1 MKHVYYDGEY
11 HYVIATSVPE
21 AMALL
26 AKSSNTTIDDR
37 ELISAEAEWSV
48 LLDTA
53 KLNIEGEVHT
63 AAEWCK
69 LREPGILCWED

>member
-26 AKSSNTTIDDR
+26 AQASDTKPDDR
-37 ELISAEAEWSV
+37 ELISAEDEWAALADEVV
-48 LLDTA
+48 L
-53 KLNIEGEVHT
+53 NVEGEQHT
-63 AAEWCK
+63 TVEWCK

>member
-1 MKHVYYDGEY
+1 VKHVYYDGEY

-26 AKSSNTTIDDR
+26 AKSSDTKPGDR
-37 ELISAEAEWSV
+37 ELISAPEEWTV
-48 LLDTA
+48 MLDTA

-63 AAEWCK
+63 AEEWCK